1 MYKLLPIAF
10 VATLI
15 AGCAVAPQDPNAPSP
30 GMFGMMAKQ
39 RAQPQAPAPAP
50 VAAPNPRSDI
60 RIMTSFQPGVSTTTD
75 AVRILGA
82 PTLVNTAPDGRVVYM
97 YDFNSTPQ
105 GPMMAGMMFGPNQVL
120 MKIDYFPKGK

>member
-1 MYKLLPIAF
+1 MFRLL
-10 VATLI
+10 
-15 AGCAVAPQDPNAPSP
+15 GQS
-30 GMFGMMAKQ
+30 M
-39 RAQPQAPAPAP
+39 AQPQAPAPAP
-50 VAAPNPRSDI
+50 APNPRSDI

>member
-1 MYKLLPIAF
+1 MLKLLPIAC
-10 VATLI
+10 VAALI
-15 AGCAVAPQDPNAPSP
+15 AGCAAAPPQDGGGQS
-30 GMFGMMAKQ
+30 MFGPLAKL
-39 RAQPQAPAPAP
+39 RAAAP
-50 VAAPNPRSDI
+50 VTAPMPTPRGDI

-75 AVRILGA
+75 AVRVLGA